1 MALSRSK
8 VTQTLSALQKK
19 PASSTGAHWP
29 YLRSHEE
36 EAGKLFRPE
45 LRSKR
50 LELFGFV
57 DDEGQICV
65 GGRYSVALLSIDAPS
80 LPGYLRLVANCT
92 GTYGLIEPTSCISD
106 IRQRASNSNSELIK
120 KYKRDSLFID
130 KRGKLRSFNHKKV
143 SRKKGGSLRGQGW
156 KYGSGFVDGIFPVL
170 SPTARQIMNFVQQEA
185 DPNRIWGAFDTLP
198 PTHTTWDDMISVAV
212 QLRLNKRW
220 DPIILMC
227 EWLLYRSSFQPDI
240 ICYNL
245 LIDAYGQKLLY
256 KKAESTYLE
265 LLDARCIA
273 TEDTYALLIKA
284 YCTSGLI
291 EKAEAVFT
299 EMRKIG
305 LPPSTVIYNA
315 YMDGLIKR
323 RNSQRAVEVFQR
335 MKRDQCEPSTDT
347 YTMLINL
354 YGKANKSYMA
364 LKVFN
369 DMRSQ
374 KCKPNICTYT
384 ALVNAFAR
392 DGLCEKAEEV
402 FEQLQEAGYEPDVY
416 AYNALMEAYSRAGFP
431 YGAAEIF
438 SLMQHMGCEP
448 DRASFNIM
456 VDAYGRSGLH
466 EGNC

>member
-1 MALSRSK
+1 MALSRFK

-29 YLRSHEE
+29 YLCSHEE

-50 LELFGFV
+50 LE
-57 DDEGQICV
+57 
-65 GGRYSVALLSIDAPS
+65 R
-80 LPGYLRLVANCT
+80 
-92 GTYGLIEPTSCISD
+92 
-106 IRQRASNSNSELIK
+106 
-120 KYKRDSLFID
+120 
-130 KRGKLRSFNHKKV
+130 
-143 SRKKGGSLRGQGW
+143 GSLRGQGW

-185 DPNRIWGAFDTLP
+185 DPKRIWGAFDTLP

-240 ICYNL
+240 ICYNM

-305 LPPSTVIYNA
+305 LPP
-315 YMDGLIKR
+315 
-323 RNSQRAVEVFQR
+323 
-335 MKRDQCEPSTDT
+335 
-347 YTMLINL
+347 
-354 YGKANKSYMA
+354 
-364 LKVFN
+364 
-369 DMRSQ
+369 
-374 KCKPNICTYT
+374 
-384 ALVNAFAR
+384 
-392 DGLCEKAEEV
+392 
-402 FEQLQEAGYEPDVY
+402 
-416 AYNALMEAYSRAGFP
+416 
-431 YGAAEIF
+431 
-438 SLMQHMGCEP
+438 
-448 DRASFNIM
+448 
-456 VDAYGRSGLH
+456 
-466 EGNC
+466 